1 MKTKKVFTF
10 GIVIFICILCLEYLD
25 GLIYNKNLNEKVDI
39 NKIDF
44 SEDLSH
50 IDGVV
55 TESGFYKEK
64 GLIAHGGGGLDNLT
78 YTNSLESVQK
88 AMETFDYI
96 EVDLLCTS
104 DNHIV
109 LCHHWGEEKG
119 ALSYSEFMSKKIF
132 DQYTPIDLEMF
143 IKLVKSSE
151 KRIILDGRFTNKE
164 QVNIFINELEN
175 CCDVEYM
182 KENVAIIINDI
193 SILETLGDKSG
204 LNWIYRMS
212 INERL
217 SDTITLCLQNNIEA
231 VCIEPGFIDDDDLDK
246 LNCFED
252 FNINCLIYKTNDIEV
267 AFSFWDKGIKYIFTD
282 FIIEE
287 ELERMSKNNNA

>member
-96 EVDLLCTS
+96 
-104 DNHIV
+104 
-109 LCHHWGEEKG
+109 
-119 ALSYSEFMSKKIF
+119 
-132 DQYTPIDLEMF
+132 
-143 IKLVKSSE
+143 
-151 KRIILDGRFTNKE
+151 
-164 QVNIFINELEN
+164 
-175 CCDVEYM
+175 
-182 KENVAIIINDI
+182 
-193 SILETLGDKSG
+193 
-204 LNWIYRMS
+204 
-212 INERL
+212 
-217 SDTITLCLQNNIEA
+217 
-231 VCIEPGFIDDDDLDK
+231 
-246 LNCFED
+246 
-252 FNINCLIYKTNDIEV
+252 
-267 AFSFWDKGIKYIFTD
+267 
-282 FIIEE
+282 
-287 ELERMSKNNNA
+287 

>member
-1 MKTKKVFTF
+1 
-10 GIVIFICILCLEYLD
+10 
-25 GLIYNKNLNEKVDI
+25 
-39 NKIDF
+39 
-44 SEDLSH
+44 
-50 IDGVV
+50 
-55 TESGFYKEK
+55 
-64 GLIAHGGGGLDNLT
+64 
-78 YTNSLESVQK
+78 
-88 AMETFDYI
+88 METFDYI